1 MEGITPKTCSCT
13 TYVFLITQTYMF
25 LIFQTIKRADTSK
38 TLLQAVKGEKSHIE
52 EKLNQ
57 EELQSSRLKQELA
70 NVETKN
76 VELTKASWIV
86 FIELCRKCD
95 AFFFHFTIRSYVS
108 TYFLC
113 MGYNFPFKF
122 IWYLRLNC
130 MQFRKIFIKAM
141 YDVPQW
147 NLLL

>member
-1 MEGITPKTCSCT
+1 
-13 TYVFLITQTYMF
+13 MF

-52 EKLNQ
+52 EKLDQ

-86 FIELCRKCD
+86 FICFFLSFYYQKLCL
-95 AFFFHFTIRSYVS
+95 YL
-108 TYFLC
+108 FL
-113 MGYNFPFKF
+113 MHG
-122 IWYLRLNC
+122 L
-130 MQFRKIFIKAM
+130 QFSI
-141 YDVPQW
+141 
-147 NLLL
+147 

>member
-1 MEGITPKTCSCT
+1 
-13 TYVFLITQTYMF
+13 MF

-76 VELTKASWIV
+76 VELTKAS
-86 FIELCRKCD
+86 
-95 AFFFHFTIRSYVS
+95 
-108 TYFLC
+108 
-113 MGYNFPFKF
+113 
-122 IWYLRLNC
+122 
-130 MQFRKIFIKAM
+130 
-141 YDVPQW
+141 
-147 NLLL
+147 

>member
-52 EKLNQ
+52 EILNQ

-76 VELTKASWIV
+76 VELTKAS
-86 FIELCRKCD
+86 
-95 AFFFHFTIRSYVS
+95 
-108 TYFLC
+108 
-113 MGYNFPFKF
+113 
-122 IWYLRLNC
+122 
-130 MQFRKIFIKAM
+130 
-141 YDVPQW
+141 
-147 NLLL
+147 